1 MRLPDSFDLDVES
14 ATMLERLR
22 RLAIEYQV
30 ICQQAPHIWDAETP
44 EDAKIA
50 KMGCNGQV
58 ATHKGA
64 KKIPPCPI
72 RNLCLQTAQATQSHF
87 GVWGGLTAQ
96 ERRGIRKKS

>member
-1 MRLPDSFDLDVES
+1 MRLPDSFDLSGES
-14 ATMLERLR
+14 AEMLERLR

-30 ICQQAPHIWDAETP
+30 ICQQAPHMWDAETP

-50 KMGCNGQV
+50 KMGCNGEV

-64 KKIPPCPI
+64 KKVPACPI
-72 RNLCLQTAQATQSHF
+72 KNLCLQTALATQSHY

-96 ERRGIRKKS
+96 ERRGLRKR